1 MEQII
6 SLKKKKK
13 TECVIVIVLL
23 YKVKLK
29 ICGIESERSRKTN
42 IAYQL
47 HVESKKKKKSST
59 QRNSVEWRLPGA
71 KREMGEIADVG
82 QKRYTLLIMK

>member
-1 MEQII
+1 MTTSHGTDYFI
-6 SLKKKKK
+6 KKK

-23 YKVKLK
+23 YKVKLR

-47 HVESKKKKKSST
+47 HVESKKKKV
-59 QRNSVEWRLPGA
+59 QL
-71 KREMGEIADVG
+71 RETV
-82 QKRYTLLIMK
+82 